1 MEQYLVFGTLFF
13 VLLLF
18 ITNAIRYDLVALAGL
33 LFLTFVGAIPAEKAY
48 LGFGNPAVVTV
59 VAVLI
64 ISRALENAGLVAVIG
79 DQVEKVGSNRSLQ
92 VAVLCSIVLVLSA
105 FINNVGA
112 LALMIP
118 VAIKLARSDDRS
130 PSYLLMPMAFAAL
143 LGGMTTLIGTPPNLI
158 ISDFRRQLTGEPL
171 RMFDFSFV
179 GVGIAM
185 AGLAFISLI
194 GWRLVPKRR
203 GSSSRD
209 QAFHVDE
216 YLSEVAITEN
226 SKLISGNI
234 DQIAELEQDIVI
246 TGLLREG
253 VRMGRLAHR
262 LPLRAED
269 VLIVRADSESL
280 SSFAETNQLTVG
292 GKLTRPDRLG
302 SEDANFVEAVVTK
315 NSWADRRTAKQL
327 RLRDRFDVE
336 LLGISRKGRSLEKRL
351 SVTRLQSG
359 DVLLMQMP
367 EHSQTDTLTAL
378 GLLPLAQRQLAIGK
392 PRRLALALGIFL
404 LALVIAA
411 IGYFPSAI
419 TFSAAVL
426 LLILAG
432 IIGRREAYE
441 SIDWSIVVLLGAMIP
456 VGQSLETS
464 GGAETVAN
472 WMRSVGGDLSPAVML
487 TMLLVVT
494 MFLSDVINNAAAAVV
509 MAPVGISLAAGL
521 EASPDPF
528 LLAVAIGASCAFL
541 TPIGHQCNT
550 IILGPGGY
558 SFGDYWPMGVLMEL
572 IVAAVAIPL
581 LLLFWPLFPPPTAS
595 PESNSPPAAQAE
607 LGSQPTQSP
616 SQTSADPRSA
626 AIQSADQN

>member
-18 ITNAIRYDLVALAGL
+18 VTNAIRYDLVALAAL
-33 LFLTFVGAIPAEKAY
+33 LFLTFVGAIPADKAY

-64 ISRALENAGLVAVIG
+64 ISRALENAGLVTVIG
-79 DQVEKVGSNRSLQ
+79 AQVEKVGSNRSLQ

-118 VAIKLARSDDRS
+118 VAIQLARSDDRS
-130 PSYLLMPMAFAAL
+130 PSYLLMPMSFAAL

-158 ISDFRRQLTGEPL
+158 ISDFRRQVVGEPL

-179 GVGIAM
+179 GAGIAL

-194 GWRLVPKRR
+194 GWRLVPQRR

-216 YLSEVAITEN
+216 YLSEVTIGET
-226 SKLISGNI
+226 SKLIGGNI
-234 DQIAELEQDIVI
+234 DQIAEPEQDIVV

-262 LPLRAED
+262 LPLRAGD

-280 SSFAETNQLTVG
+280 SVFAEANQLTVG
-292 GKLTRPDRLG
+292 GKLSRPERLG
-302 SEDANFVEAVVTK
+302 AEDANLVEAVVTK
-315 NSWADRRTAKQL
+315 NSWADRRTASKL

-367 EHSQTDTLTAL
+367 EHSQTDTLMAL

-392 PRRLALALGIFL
+392 PRRLALAIGIFV

-411 IGYFPSAI
+411 IGHFPSSL

-426 LLILAG
+426 LMILAG

-472 WMRSVGGDLSPAVML
+472 WMRAFGGEMSPTIML

-509 MAPVGISLAAGL
+509 MAPVSISLAAGL

-558 SFGDYWPMGVLMEL
+558 SFRDYWPMGILLEL
-572 IVAAVAIPL
+572 IVVAVAVPL
-581 LLLFWPLFPPPTAS
+581 LAWFWPLFPPPSTS
-595 PESNSPPAAQAE
+595 PNSETPPAARSEIDGQSDKVPPQA
-607 LGSQPTQSP
+607 SNAPP
-616 SQTSADPRSA
+616 
-626 AIQSADQN
+626 SADQN